1 MGGKLLSVT
10 DGSGVD
16 VSSNT
21 GHVGN
26 INPLRYRGYYYDSE
40 TGFYYLNSRY
50 YDPETGRF
58 INADGEVNDDILG
71 TNLFSYC
78 GNNPVNRADDNG
90 KGWWIVAGALIG
102 GIVGGVSK
110 IVSNV
115 ASGEKWSKGVLGAFA
130 GGAVSGAIV
139 AATGNAYAAAFAGA
153 AVESAVNEVTSY
165 TSWSGFN
172 NDAEKKQVTAKNVA
186 ESFVNVAVD
195 TGINGT
201 TSLVTGEIAGKVVPI
216 NKGWIKPVKF
226 KSSFIGKYSNKVK
239 IQSLVD
245 SGVNM
250 GVNFVRDISYP
261 NPAEKYGQA
270 PIVSLYPAN

>member
-78 GNNPVNRADDNG
+78 
-90 KGWWIVAGALIG
+90 
-102 GIVGGVSK
+102 GVSK